1 MEWTDEG
8 IVLSTKK
15 HGETSLIV
23 SLLTRDHGR
32 HLGLVRG
39 GNGKRT
45 RGILQPGNFIQ
56 ARWQARLVEHLGYY
70 NCELNEGFA
79 SKFMRNA
86 LKLSALSSACA
97 LTEAA
102 LAEREFHKPVFDG
115 LLALLYSFEHGDWP
129 SAYVKWELGFLGEVG
144 FGLDLTA
151 CAKTGQNDQLAYV
164 SPKSG
169 RAVSLTAG
177 APYKNK
183 LLILPQFLLRPGEGG
198 TAEEINEGLK
208 LTGYFLGNKVFH
220 HIGKDLPAS
229 RDRLLVRL
237 RTKAKLKQS
246 KKTTSTPSSKLIKA
260 QRKC

>member
-56 ARWQARLVEHLGYY
+56 ARWQARLVEQLGYY
-70 NCELNEGFA
+70 NCELHEGFA
-79 SKFMRNA
+79 AKLMRDA

-97 LTEAA
+97 ITEGT
-102 LAEREFHKPVFDG
+102 LAERETNKRVFEG
-115 LLALLYSFEHGDWP
+115 LLALLYSFDQDDWP
-129 SAYVKWELGFLGEVG
+129 SAYVKWEIGLLGEVG
-144 FGLDLTA
+144 FGIDLTA
-151 CAKTGQNDQLAYV
+151 CAKTGQNDQLAFV

-169 RAVSLTAG
+169 QAVSLAAG
-177 APYKNK
+177 KPYIKK
-183 LLILPQFLLRPGEGG
+183 LLILPQFLLRPGESG
-198 TAEEINEGLK
+198 TDIEVNEGLK
-208 LTGYFLGNKVFH
+208 LTGYFLANKVFNQT
-220 HIGKDLPAS
+220 GKSLPAS
-229 RDRLLVRL
+229 RNRLEERF
-237 RTKAKLKQS
+237 R
-246 KKTTSTPSSKLIKA
+246 KKTFGIK
-260 QRKC
+260 